1 MANKFNVFGK
11 VMVSLICMAPLCL
24 YIYSDTVKNE
34 KLLDDTVTI
43 DVLKQSV
50 DTGTV
55 IDSID
60 MFKTIRVDEDYVRS
74 NPDLVI
80 SSDDIIG
87 KQAVTK
93 ILGSTPVLKQSFE
106 DVTVFLEDNEM
117 VFSIAPEW
125 IVSTPDSIRR
135 GDNIFLYAIKS
146 SKWATSENISF
157 KELDT
162 SKPVVESV
170 VIYAKDSTNREVVTV
185 GGTSSDDRYDGT
197 STVDNLEIKLT
208 EEDFAKLKNY
218 HDNGYEFIISYK

>member
-1 MANKFNVFGK
+1 
-11 VMVSLICMAPLCL
+11 MVSLICMAPLCL

>member
-1 MANKFNVFGK
+1 
-11 VMVSLICMAPLCL
+11 MVSLICMAPLCL

-60 MFKTIRVDEDYVRS
+60 MFKTIRVNEDYVRS

-135 GDNIFLYAIKS
+135 GDNIFFYAIKS
-146 SKWATSENISF
+146 SKWSTSENISF

-208 EEDFAKLKNY
+208 EEGFAKLKNY
-218 HDNGYEFIISYK
+218 HDNGYQFIISYK

>member
-1 MANKFNVFGK
+1 
-11 VMVSLICMAPLCL
+11 MVSLICMAPLCL

-60 MFKTIRVDEDYVRS
+60 MFKTIRVNEDYVRS

-135 GDNIFLYAIKS
+135 GDNIFFYAIKS
-146 SKWATSENISF
+146 SKWSTSENISF

-170 VIYAKDSTNREVVTV
+170 VMYAKDSTNREVVTV

-208 EEDFAKLKNY
+208 EENFAKLKNY